1 MKPGRSPCGSL
12 WSAMDQRSRTTL
24 GDLLQENIPESPGVY
39 AFYRQKEP
47 VYVGKGSSLRQ
58 RIWKN
63 HCGRGAVL
71 TGSALRRNIAEHL
84 RIASSADIKARRYQ
98 PTPDEVSAVRDWLV
112 SCEVAWIECESEEAA
127 EQLEAKFKAEYMPP
141 LTKQ

>member
-1 MKPGRSPCGSL
+1 MRLIVVGHGSTFPDNAGRSL
-12 WSAMDQRSRTTL
+12 AREHSRVA
-24 GDLLQENIPESPGVY
+24 GVY